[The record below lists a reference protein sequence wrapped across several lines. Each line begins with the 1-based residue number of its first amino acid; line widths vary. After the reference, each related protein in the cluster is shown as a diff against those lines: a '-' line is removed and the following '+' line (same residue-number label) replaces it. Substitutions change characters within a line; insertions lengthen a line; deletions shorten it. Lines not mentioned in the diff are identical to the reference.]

1 MDCVTLPPFR
11 HPREGGDPAAL
22 RGGWVYILASRYR
35 GTLYIGVTAN
45 LAACVLQ
52 HREGKEPTSPA
63 ATTSPFWSTSNS
75 SPNIRDAIAR
85 ETAPKKWRRE
95 WKLNLIERD
104 NPEWD
109 DLFERING

>member
-52 HREGKEPTSPA
+52 HREGKGADFAGRYDITLLVHVEQFA
-63 ATTSPFWSTSNS
+63 D
-75 SPNIRDAIAR
+75 IRDAIAR